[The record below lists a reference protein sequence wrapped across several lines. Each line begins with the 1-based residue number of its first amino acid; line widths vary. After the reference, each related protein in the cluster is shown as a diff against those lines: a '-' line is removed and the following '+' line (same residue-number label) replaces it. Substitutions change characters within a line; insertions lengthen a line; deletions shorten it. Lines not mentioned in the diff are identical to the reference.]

1 MSKEVLRVIK
11 AICDHYNLVESEA
24 HEVCNVNVKNVK
36 SVVKSVVKSEVPLP
50 FNGDVNVLNCV
61 ALRKNNGLYTQCEGK
76 KEKDVEYC
84 KSCDKKMKK
93 IGSSVPEYGTT
104 MDRMKVGLM
113 EYVDPLGGKAIH
125 YTKVMKKL
133 KVSREAVM
141 EECLKQGITLMECH
155 LEEEGV
161 KRGRPKGEE
170 KVKKEGKKGRP
181 KKEKT
186 VIEEVEEADPEDLF
200 ARLVLEASKEVA
212 EEALSEVMDELVVD
226 EEVVDEKVVY
236 EVVVDEVKE
245 VSELEKVVHKAIKKA
260 VSKKEGK
267 PTLSKEEREAAK
279 EADKV
284 AKEAER
290 EAKKEA
296 DKVAKEAEREA
307 KKEADKAAKEAE
319 REAKKEADKAA
330 KEAER
335 EAKKEAEKVAKE
347 AKKEADRLA
356 KEAEREVK
364 KEIDRLAKEASKA
377 LKTSEK
383 VKQPKAE
390 KKVEEVA
397 KEEVAVA
404 AAVEEVGVVEEAD
417 VVKKIK
423 FEGKQYLKSKKSGIV
438 YDYDMYVLTG
448 DQVMV
453 GTWNEEKK
461 CIMFI
466 NVFSDSEEEEEEEY
480 EA

>member
-1 MSKEVLRVIK
+1 MSKEVLRVINVM
-11 AICDHYNLVESEA
+11 CNHYNLVESEA
-24 HEVCNVNVKNVK
+24 QEVCNVNVK
-36 SVVKSVVKSEVPLP
+36 SVKSVVKSEVPLP
-50 FNGDVNVLNCV
+50 FNGDVNMLNCV
-61 ALRKNNGLYTQCEGK
+61 ALRKNHGLYTQCEGK

-93 IGSSVPEYGTT
+93 MGSELPEYGTI
-104 MDRMKVGLM
+104 MLRSEVGLLD
-113 EYVDPLGGKAIH
+113 YVDPSGGKAIH

-133 KVSREAVM
+133 KLSREQVEEEAKKMGM
-141 EECLKQGITLMECH
+141 EILECH
-155 LEEEGV
+155 FLEEDK

-186 VIEEVEEADPEDLF
+186 VIEEVEEEDPEDLF
-200 ARLVLEASKEVA
+200 AKLVLEASKEIA

-226 EEVVDEKVVY
+226 EEVTDEKVVY
-236 EVVVDEVKE
+236 EVVVDENKE

-279 EADKV
+279 EAEKV
-284 AKEAER
+284 AKE
-290 EAKKEA
+290 
-296 DKVAKEAEREA
+296 
-307 KKEADKAAKEAE
+307 AAKEAE
-319 REAKKEADKAA
+319 RLAKEAA

-335 EAKKEAEKVAKE
+335 LAKE
-347 AKKEADRLA
+347 AAKEVKKEMERLA
-356 KEAEREVK
+356 KEALKSE
-364 KEIDRLAKEASKA
+364 KA
-377 LKTSEK
+377 SEK
-383 VKQPKAE
+383 VKKPKAE
-390 KKVEEVA
+390 KKVAKVEEVEVA
-397 KEEVAVA
+397 KVEEIAK
-404 AAVEEVGVVEEAD
+404 VEEVVAEVAEAD

-480 EA
+480 EEE

>member
-1 MSKEVLRVIK
+1 MSTEVLRVIK
-11 AICDHYNLVESEA
+11 AICDYYNLAESEA
-24 HEVCNVNVKNVK
+24 LEVCNVNVK
-36 SVVKSVVKSEVPLP
+36 SVKSVVKSEVPLP
-50 FNGDVNVLNCV
+50 FNGDVNMLNCV
-61 ALRKNNGLYTQCEGK
+61 ALRKNHGLYTQCEGK

-93 IGSSVPEYGTT
+93 MGSSVPEYGTI
-104 MDRMKVGLM
+104 MLRSEVGLM
-113 EYVDPLGGKAIH
+113 EYVDPSGGKAIH

-133 KVSREAVM
+133 KLSREQV
-141 EECLKQGITLMECH
+141 
-155 LEEEGV
+155 EEEGKKMGMEILECHFLEEDK

-186 VIEEVEEADPEDLF
+186 VIEEVEEEDPEDLF
-200 ARLVLEASKEVA
+200 AKLVLEASKEIA

-226 EEVVDEKVVY
+226 EEVADEKVVY
-236 EVVVDEVKE
+236 EVVVDEKKE

-260 VSKKEGK
+260 VSKKEVK

-279 EADKV
+279 EAEKV
-284 AKEAER
+284 AKEAEK
-290 EAKKEA
+290 AAKEA
-296 DKVAKEAEREA
+296 AKEAE
-307 KKEADKAAKEAE
+307 KAAKEAE
-319 REAKKEADKAA
+319 K
-330 KEAER
+330 
-335 EAKKEAEKVAKE
+335 EAKKEAE
-347 AKKEADRLA
+347 RLA
-356 KEAEREVK
+356 KEAAKEVK
-364 KEIDRLAKEASKA
+364 KEMERLAKEALKSEKA
-377 LKTSEK
+377 SEK
-383 VKQPKAE
+383 VKKPKAE
-390 KKVEEVA
+390 KKVEKVEEVEVA
-397 KEEVAVA
+397 K
-404 AAVEEVGVVEEAD
+404 VEEVEVAKVEEVEVEKVEEAD

-438 YDYDMYVLTG
+438 YDYDVYVLTG